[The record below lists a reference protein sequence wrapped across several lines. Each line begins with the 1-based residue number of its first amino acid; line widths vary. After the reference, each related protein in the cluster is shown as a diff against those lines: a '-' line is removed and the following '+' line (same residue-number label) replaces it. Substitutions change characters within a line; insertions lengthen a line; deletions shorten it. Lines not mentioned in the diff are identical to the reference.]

1 MGAQIQCST
10 LCMQGA
16 KGSIP
21 FTSTT
26 NISESW
32 GRPRTAS
39 FELLNCLIRSLFA
52 QRRRH

>member
-1 MGAQIQCST
+1 MILDT
-10 LCMQGA
+10 LQYARMQGA

-26 NISESW
+26 NFSESW

-39 FELLNCLIRSLFA
+39 FTLLNYLIRSLFA